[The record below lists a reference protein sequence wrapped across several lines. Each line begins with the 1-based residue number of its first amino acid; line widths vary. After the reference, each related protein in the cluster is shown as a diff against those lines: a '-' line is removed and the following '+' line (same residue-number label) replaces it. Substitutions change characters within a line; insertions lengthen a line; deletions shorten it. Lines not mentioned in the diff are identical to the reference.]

1 MENAKKL
8 TCSYAC
14 IILEIEQL
22 ISWIDNNLALN
33 RINVLFIINIIN

>member
-1 MENAKKL
+1 MENAKKV

-14 IILEIEQL
+14 IVLGIEQL

-33 RINVLFIINIIN
+33 IINILLIIKNY